1 MAIRAKPARLRYDG
15 RSFNIRGSQSRVLQ
29 TLATFRVVFERDL
42 SIGEYR
48 HRHWQMARDVRALD
62 RQGLVERKEVAADR
76 TGRHVRAV
84 TLTPAGR
91 ALVERHASASRF
103 STDGDR
109 PVHSGWGKPRELA
122 HDAVALPHV
131 PRRGAAHPERGRV
144 GPGGPPR
151 RRTETPPLRSLD
163 EWRDDTRDAN
173 RSRLLELA
181 HAEDIPVVDDHL
193 QFPDLRI
200 EYDTASGA
208 RTKVDLELTTEHYR
222 GRPGVRQAPG
232 RVHDVRRPRPLPGG
246 DLQRRRRRVR
256 QPRLSLRTALP
267 MNDHARIIALERRG
281 YSRRQ
286 AQFLCL
292 VLLHSGCFLRRQYG
306 AFSGIEDGA
315 CTTDFVQGLVR
326 RRLATCER
334 FDRYAQLIRL
344 SSGLLYDAIGEP
356 HSRLQRAADPALVT
370 QRLMTLDVLI
380 RYRDHPCLATAEEK
394 RRFFTEVFGVPERDL
409 PSRTYHSPNPGV
421 PPTTRYFVDR
431 IPILLGGD
439 TTSFVYAA
447 GWAPLGHFAQ
457 FLNTNTPLMRAIR
470 RARVLFGAT
479 DDGLITRAAR
489 MCQRRFGQAV
499 VHEPDAATRERV
511 AGPLRGPAP
520 VRVAPIPVVHRAGTR
535 ATPARSGALQGR
547 LLRTV
552 VRPVVRG
559 RRTAS
564 ARAPSRPNERRHPLQ
579 RAVRARPVARSVP
592 LRRARQGGRM
602 TRSRRASHRGT
613 GENRIVLGSR
623 RPSRSPARPFAGPSI
638 ALGRAVCGRISRICL
653 RPSPPRPGRPKPPAR
668 TGEGGSDPL
677 LERCSPLART
687 VGPAHIRGS
696 LPPSPCQ

>member
-1 MAIRAKPARLRYDG
+1 
-15 RSFNIRGSQSRVLQ
+15 
-29 TLATFRVVFERDL
+29 
-42 SIGEYR
+42 
-48 HRHWQMARDVRALD
+48 
-62 RQGLVERKEVAADR
+62 
-76 TGRHVRAV
+76 
-84 TLTPAGR
+84 
-91 ALVERHASASRF
+91 
-103 STDGDR
+103 
-109 PVHSGWGKPRELA
+109 
-122 HDAVALPHV
+122 
-131 PRRGAAHPERGRV
+131 
-144 GPGGPPR
+144 
-151 RRTETPPLRSLD
+151 
-163 EWRDDTRDAN
+163 
-173 RSRLLELA
+173 
-181 HAEDIPVVDDHL
+181 
-193 QFPDLRI
+193 
-200 EYDTASGA
+200 
-208 RTKVDLELTTEHYR
+208 
-222 GRPGVRQAPG
+222 
-232 RVHDVRRPRPLPGG
+232 
-246 DLQRRRRRVR
+246 
-256 QPRLSLRTALP
+256 

-421 PPTTRYFVDR
+421 PPTTQYFVDR

-457 FLNTNTPLMRAIR
+457 FLNTYTPLMRAIR

-511 AGPLRGPAP
+511 LAHFAARRRFELRQFRSFTEPEREQLRRDLDRYKGDYYERWYAQWCVDGAPLPP
-520 VRVAPIPVVHRAGTR
+520 
-535 ATPARSGALQGR
+535 
-547 LLRTV
+547 
-552 VRPVVRG
+552 
-559 RRTAS
+559 
-564 ARAPSRPNERRHPLQ
+564 RAPSRPNRVPTPPSACSSCPCCCPIGTPSSRPSGRPHDSLATGVTPRNRREPNRLG
-579 RAVRARPVARSVP
+579 VSPTFSVARSP
-592 LRRARQGGRM
+592 IRQPV
-602 TRSRRASHRGT
+602 H
-613 GENRIVLGSR
+613 
-623 RPSRSPARPFAGPSI
+623 P
-638 ALGRAVCGRISRICL
+638 LGRAFCGRISRVCL